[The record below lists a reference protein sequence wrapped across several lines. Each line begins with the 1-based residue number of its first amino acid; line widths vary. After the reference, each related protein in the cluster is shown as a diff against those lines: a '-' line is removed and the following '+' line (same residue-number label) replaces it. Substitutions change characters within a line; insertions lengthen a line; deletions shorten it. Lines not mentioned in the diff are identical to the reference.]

1 MSPEDENE
9 KINLI
14 FVYGSVGRNA
24 LLYDRNY
31 FQRIF
36 SLVDVFVG
44 RNLFYIFRTTRVMDE
59 VERASLETSP
69 LVYGVCSIC

>member
-1 MSPEDENE
+1 MKMKKLSE
-9 KINLI
+9 
-14 FVYGSVGRNA
+14 Y

>member
-1 MSPEDENE
+1 MKMKKLSEY
-9 KINLI
+9 L
-14 FVYGSVGRNA
+14 FMGALNA

>member
-1 MSPEDENE
+1 MKMKKLSEY
-9 KINLI
+9 L
-14 FVYGSVGRNA
+14 FMGA
-24 LLYDRNY
+24 LGGTLYYRNY

>member
-1 MSPEDENE
+1 M
-9 KINLI
+9 
-14 FVYGSVGRNA
+14 NA

>member
-1 MSPEDENE
+1 MIE
-9 KINLI
+9 II
-14 FVYGSVGRNA
+14 FRGYSHC
-24 LLYDRNY
+24 
-31 FQRIF
+31 
-36 SLVDVFVG
+36 VDVFVG

>member
-1 MSPEDENE
+1 MKMKKLSEY
-9 KINLI
+9 L
-14 FVYGSVGRNA
+14 FMGA
-24 LLYDRNY
+24 LGGTLY
-31 FQRIF
+31 QRIF